1 MNTPNGRRNRDES
14 ERNEILNELN
24 NQETGKL
31 DTRDE
36 TEETDTMSKDES

>member
-1 MNTPNGRRNRDES
+1 MNTPNGRKNRDES
-14 ERNEILNELN
+14 ERSEILNELN

-36 TEETDTMSKDES
+36 PEETDSKGKDES